1 MAPTFGASV
10 ICPPGLR
17 DGVLEQFEEGLTRF
31 ANRKYRKQRSREK
44 CGIETLPM
52 IRCGTNT
59 AWRTD
64 SNVEGKRRKAL

>member
-31 ANRKYRKQRSREK
+31 AQPQIQKTTVKRNEVWNRNSSDDSLWHHYRVAHRFQR
-44 CGIETLPM
+44 
-52 IRCGTNT
+52 
-59 AWRTD
+59 
-64 SNVEGKRRKAL
+64 